1 MRLVASHRGR
11 TKGVLV
17 EPSSMLPHAL
27 SGLLA
32 VEERTQNELRTGN
45 KERRIKKQFTPIW
58 TTPGRHCFL
67 VHPGQMVDGHR
78 TDRIEIQIQ

>member
-17 EPSSMLPHAL
+17 EPSSTLPHAL

-45 KERRIKKQFTPIW
+45 KERRIKKQFTPTW
-58 TTPGRHCFL
+58 TTHGRHCFPA
-67 VHPGQMVDGHR
+67 HPGQMVDGHR
-78 TDRIEIQIQ
+78 TDRIEIQTQ